1 VNVTVRIVGFV
12 GNHPPGATTSIIC
25 AVVVTDPPQ
34 PGATVTIT
42 FAGPGLLPPQSITV
56 TLNAQGQAQIR
67 GNIGTFGTY
76 TANAVITVNG
86 QQFTGTATVIVT
98 SVSTE
103 CPVVGQ

>member
-1 VNVTVRIVGFV
+1 
-12 GNHPPGATTSIIC
+12 
-25 AVVVTDPPQ
+25 
-34 PGATVTIT
+34 
-42 FAGPGLLPPQSITV
+42 
-56 TLNAQGQAQIR
+56 LNAQGQAQIR